1 MKVNGNGRGRK
12 LPEVL
17 TEEELDALLK
27 QPNTRYP
34 TGRRNVA
41 MMAIMA
47 DAGLRVSE
55 MLTLRPGAINWN
67 SGRMKVKGKG
77 GKERI
82 VWVGE
87 GTLELLRGWREV
99 RPCEAKLL
107 FTTLKG
113 RQIDS
118 RYVRAM
124 VKRYA
129 AKAGIQKDVHP
140 HSLRHTFATD
150 LYRNTHDL
158 HLTGKMLGHADIS
171 TTTIYT
177 HLVDEDAE
185 AAMKALR
192 PNR

>member
-1 MKVNGNGRGRK
+1 MRVNGNGRGRK

-34 TGRRNVA
+34 TGRRNLA

-55 MLTLRPGAINWN
+55 MLALRPGAVSWN
-67 SGRMKVKGKG
+67 SGRMKVSGKG

-82 VWVGE
+82 VWIGE
-87 GTLELLRGWREV
+87 GTLELRRGWREV
-99 RPCEAKLL
+99 RPCDAKLL

-113 RQIDS
+113 GPIDT

-129 AKAGIQKDVHP
+129 LKAGIQKDVHP
-140 HSLRHTFATD
+140 HTLRHTFATD
-150 LYRNTHDL
+150 LYRETHDL
-158 HLTGKMLGHADIS
+158 YLTGKMLGHADIS